1 MRYTITIDPE
11 LHEAFL
17 RSCDSQDRKGAQV
30 LRDFMRQYVAK
41 HGQVDAFPTPRK
53 SPAKP

>member
-41 HGQVDAFPTPRK
+41 HGQVDAFRTARK
-53 SPAKP
+53 PPAKP